1 MLLIIL
7 LVLISLLLISVFWS
21 FSKIQKKIWQKIDV
35 IYNQIYLMMIEKYY
49 NLDYWKK
56 LLKEEMLDYVNNVV
70 LESNLGKRISY
81 VAKFKSFFE
90 KLLSTDRW
98 LINQVN
104 MYENYYKSLM
114 NIKIIIILSVFVLI
128 IVALNL
134 IYLNLKY

>member
-21 FSKIQKKIWQKIDV
+21 LSKIQKKIWQKIDV

-128 IVALNL
+128 IVALSL